1 MDNLSELIFGNMFLI
16 ITFGLIAYI
25 IVQFKDLSTKRNEL
39 NVKFSKVLEPYLG
52 KKIAEARATTDS
64 ILKEYG
70 REDEISTE
78 ISRLLL
84 TIEKAESKDLNDIV
98 KSSNA
103 INKFKLNQNVDL
115 ERYPSLKKLQEL
127 GTFNEKDLSS
137 FDNGIALARK
147 EYNTLAFRY
156 NQKAG
161 GFPLQYLTKLFG
173 FKDHYVIFDPPKS
186 ENYEEEYEVFEEE
199 EPEINLITS
208 LNQQER
214 KSDKEQNNK
223 TIKEEQQDF
232 VMEHSDIILKPS
244 KNLTTLTDKELPSLK
259 QKNE

>member
-1 MDNLSELIFGNMFLI
+1 MDKLSDLIFGNMFLI
-16 ITFGLIAYI
+16 IIIGLVSYI
-25 IVQFKDLSTKRNEL
+25 VIQFKDLSTKSKEINIR
-39 NVKFSKVLEPYLG
+39 FSKELKDYLN
-52 KKIAEARATTDS
+52 KKIKEAEETTDN

-84 TIEKAESKDLNDIV
+84 TIEKSSSGDINDMV
-98 KSSNA
+98 SSSNA
-103 INKFKLNQNVDL
+103 INKFKLNKNVDL
-115 ERYPSLKKLQEL
+115 ERYPSLKKLQNL
-127 GTFNEKDLSS
+127 GTFNEKDLES

-147 EYNTLAFRY
+147 EYNAMAFRY

-173 FKDHYVIFDPPKS
+173 FKEHYIIFDSPKS

-208 LNQQER
+208 LNQQE
-214 KSDKEQNNK
+214 KIEEKQEVVEEV
-223 TIKEEQQDF
+223 KEENNDI

-244 KNLTTLTDKELPSLK
+244 KDLSKLTTEDMPSLK
-259 QKNE
+259 K